1 MRISDWSS
9 DVCSSDLGSGE
20 RVDNVEQPALGVVAM
35 YRVEIIIKGT
45 ADEMALA
52 VRIAKA
58 TLHRD
63 GVCHIEID
71 VSKERIIFDRLPA
84 EIRSSGKWHR
94 QQSARPVYLREIRD
108 DAISI
113 GSWAK
118 LIDFAV
124 LIISTD
130 GDPHARCG
138 VVRQAQFLVEVT
150 NISVVGDI
158 IIVLHRSA
166 VIRRPVITLIV
177 RLRSDR
183 GQGQKIGRAHV

>member
-1 MRISDWSS
+1 MWDWSS
-9 DVCSSDLGSGE
+9 EVCSSDLHQGAGE

-84 EIRSSGKWHR
+84 EIRCSGKWHR

-113 GSWAK
+113 GK
-118 LIDFAV
+118 LA
-124 LIISTD
+124 
-130 GDPHARCG
+130 
-138 VVRQAQFLVEVT
+138 
-150 NISVVGDI
+150 
-158 IIVLHRSA
+158 
-166 VIRRPVITLIV
+166 
-177 RLRSDR
+177 
-183 GQGQKIGRAHV
+183 

>member
-1 MRISDWSS
+1 
-9 DVCSSDLGSGE
+9 
-20 RVDNVEQPALGVVAM
+20 M

-108 DAISI
+108 DAISRSEEHTSELQSLMRI
-113 GSWAK
+113 SYA
-118 LIDFAV
+118 DFC
-124 LIISTD
+124 L
-130 GDPHARCG
+130 
-138 VVRQAQFLVEVT
+138 
-150 NISVVGDI
+150 
-158 IIVLHRSA
+158 
-166 VIRRPVITLIV
+166 
-177 RLRSDR
+177 
-183 GQGQKIGRAHV
+183 QKQNV

>member
-9 DVCSSDLGSGE
+9 DVCSSDLRTGAVTRLQGGRCSQAHQGSGE

-84 EIRSSGKWHR
+84 EIRCSGK
-94 QQSARPVYLREIRD
+94 
-108 DAISI
+108 
-113 GSWAK
+113 
-118 LIDFAV
+118 
-124 LIISTD
+124 
-130 GDPHARCG
+130 
-138 VVRQAQFLVEVT
+138 
-150 NISVVGDI
+150 
-158 IIVLHRSA
+158 
-166 VIRRPVITLIV
+166 
-177 RLRSDR
+177 
-183 GQGQKIGRAHV
+183 